1 MAFKFQRLRT
11 LCPKHTTKLLWSN
24 ALAPNKRQPNWFHRH
39 RFQSIANH
47 CGGCMHILQS
57 MFSLFQVKTLDAT
70 RAFYCFLSI
79 YEATWDARRFD
90 FALKGISIPSFNY
103 NYNNN
108 NDDDDVDD
116 DNSGINDVIFSILC
130 IRFAAWFL
138 SFDQFGSLTPHRAL
152 FPSEIQPLLAM
163 VWYNQNW
170 LLAAYDIVRVEYC
183 HARRPRNGN
192 TRWCFFPIFQ
202 VASHSAP
209 RCRVCVIVRLSFG
222 FFCLRCSCRLFMTMA
237 SCIELGTNV
246 NLSCFAYS

>member
-138 SFDQFGSLTPHRAL
+138 SFDQFGSLTPHRGSSHQKSNHCWRWSAIIKTGYWL
-152 FPSEIQPLLAM
+152 HTISYEWNIAM
-163 VWYNQNW
+163 RDDHEMETRDDAFSQYFK
-170 LLAAYDIVRVEYC
+170 L
-183 HARRPRNGN
+183 RRIRHPG
-192 TRWCFFPIFQ
+192 
-202 VASHSAP
+202 VVS
-209 RCRVCVIVRLSFG
+209 V
-222 FFCLRCSCRLFMTMA
+222 
-237 SCIELGTNV
+237 
-246 NLSCFAYS
+246 